1 VDAVEG
7 VAMSPNELISK
18 NGAAASRT
26 TIRVNLSEKVDLD
39 KITAIIG
46 TIGGRYGCR
55 TCGLLGFDLNLA
67 GDPGDF
73 SEIKSLPG
81 VNSVEVE

>member
-1 VDAVEG
+1 
-7 VAMSPNELISK
+7 MSQNELISK
-18 NGAAASRT
+18 NGAAVASRT

-55 TCGLLGFDLNLA
+55 TCGLLGFDLQLA
-67 GDPGDF
+67 GDPGDL
-73 SEIKSLPG
+73 SEIKSIPG
-81 VNSVEVE
+81 VNSVELE

>member
-7 VAMSPNELISK
+7 VAMSQNELISK

-26 TIRVNLSEKVDLD
+26 TIRVNLSEKVDLE
-39 KITAIIG
+39 KLTAIIG

-55 TCGLLGFDLNLA
+55 TCGLLGFDLQLA
-67 GDPGDF
+67 GDPGDL

-81 VNSVEVE
+81 VNSVELE